1 MKTMTSK
8 VSIKVKFRPSSQPE
22 KEGILVYRI
31 IYQRLVRQ
39 IGTNYKIFPAEWD
52 DKAEKVV
59 ILNSDTQRECHL
71 LSIQEKLLQEKLRF
85 EKIIHRLS
93 HQNQEYTTDD
103 IVKAFRQP
111 SQEYSLF
118 GFMRHVIRQL
128 QQLNKERSA
137 ESYMTTLQSFMQ
149 FRQRQDIPLQEID
162 AELIQAYEAYLKA
175 KGLTPNT
182 ISFYMRILRA
192 VYNRAVEKQLT
203 EQRPLFKHVYT
214 GIEKT
219 MKRAISLEAI
229 RQIKALDLK
238 HQKPLEFA
246 RDMFLFSFYTRGMSF
261 VDMAY
266 LRKKNLQCGVLSYR
280 RRKTNQQLFIKMEPC
295 IQAIINKYNTPTD
308 DFLLPIIRHEGKE
321 RKQYQN
327 RLRQVNHYLK
337 KVATLAH
344 LSLPLTMYVARHS
357 WASIAR
363 SKSIPLSVISEGMG
377 HDSELTTQIYLASLD
392 NSVVDKANASI
403 LMEL

>member
-59 ILNSDTQRECHL
+59 ILNSDNQRECHL

-266 LRKKNLQCGVLSYR
+266 LRKKNLQCGILSYR

>member
-1 MKTMTSK
+1 MTSK
-8 VSIKVKFRPSSQPE
+8 VSIKVKFRPSSLSG
-22 KEGILVYRI
+22 KEGVLVYRI

-39 IGTNYKIFPAEWD
+39 LGTNYKLFPAEWD
-52 DKAEKVV
+52 DKAEKVITV
-59 ILNSDTQRECHL
+59 DCDNQRAHHL
-71 LSIQEKLLQEKLRF
+71 LAIQEKLAQEKLHF
-85 EKIIHRLS
+85 EKIIRCLS
-93 HQNQEYTTDD
+93 HQDKEYTTDD

-111 SQEYSLF
+111 PQEHTLF
-118 GFMRHVIRQL
+118 GFMHNVIRQL
-128 QQLNKERSA
+128 KQLNKERSA

-149 FRQRQDIPLQEID
+149 FRQKQDIPLQDID
-162 AELIQAYEAYLKA
+162 TELIQAYEAHLKA

-192 VYNRAVEKQLT
+192 VYNRAVDKQLT

-219 MKRAISLEAI
+219 MKRAISLESI
-229 RQIKALDLK
+229 RQIKTLDLRQ
-238 HQKPLEFA
+238 QKTLEFA

-266 LRKKNLQCGVLSYR
+266 LKKKNLQCGILSYR

-295 IQAIINKYNTPTD
+295 IQAIINKYKAQTN
-308 DFLLPIIRHEGKE
+308 DFLLPIIRREGKE

-327 RLRQVNHYLK
+327 RLRQVNHHLK
-337 KVATLAH
+337 KIAARIH
-344 LSLPLTMYVARHS
+344 LSFPLSMYVARHS

-363 SKSIPLSVISEGMG
+363 SKNIPLSVISEGMG

-392 NSVVDKANASI
+392 CSVVDKANASI

>member
-1 MKTMTSK
+1 MTSK

-59 ILNSDTQRECHL
+59 ILNSDNQRECHL

-266 LRKKNLQCGVLSYR
+266 LRKKNLQCGILSYR